1 MHCNVNE
8 TVCLYSITPCK
19 QFELEGS
26 THSAYGIAC
35 HKNGRLIDVI
45 EDISDDPELV
55 RMMAELFT
63 RCALPPLPLLGGRG
77 RAPALA
83 VPGRSAPRPAHFPAC
98 RPRVSRAATYE

>member
-1 MHCNVNE
+1 MNPAHCNVNE

-63 RCALPPLPLLGGRG
+63 RCALPPFRFWEAVVALLP
-77 RAPALA
+77 
-83 VPGRSAPRPAHFPAC
+83 
-98 RPRVSRAATYE
+98 